1 MGWDICHTVC
11 MQLQQLQND
20 QYVSCLYW
28 MQVGSVNA
36 TTFSKAFHEWRYC
49 NFGMRKLKH
58 SPLFECPCC
67 TPVQHSVHVD
77 GNKKLYRYSKVPR
90 YNFAYLHCKWKES
103 IWPLILFL
111 QKEVILMLAHSSS
124 FDEFLLPINVGAQA
138 SNTMENL

>member
-1 MGWDICHTVC
+1 

-67 TPVQHSVHVD
+67 VPLFNIQFMWMETKSSTDTAKFPGIILHICIANEKNLYDPSYSSY
-77 GNKKLYRYSKVPR
+77 KKK
-90 YNFAYLHCKWKES
+90 
-103 IWPLILFL
+103 
-111 QKEVILMLAHSSS
+111 
-124 FDEFLLPINVGAQA
+124 
-138 SNTMENL
+138 